1 MVPWTP
7 GVITAPVW
15 VLMLFELHYQPALG
29 VPNMDDV
36 LELKLVN
43 LSPQLYQLFIN
54 ESSLKL
60 LLS

>member
-54 ESSLKL
+54 
-60 LLS
+60 